1 VAAILEGGARGVTAA
16 ATTVTDGPAVST
28 ADGNVDRGLLRWLGG
43 RLAFAAGVLVVL
55 SIVVFLA
62 TSALPGSV
70 VDQIL
75 GTEATPQARTAL
87 EQELRLDEPVVQR
100 YASWATSALQGDFG
114 SSLVNGAPVWPL
126 VLERLGHSLLLAG
139 AALLIA
145 LPLAIVL
152 GSWSAL
158 RAGRRADRAIT
169 GAAFVLICIPEFVVG
184 ILLIWLFA
192 VVVPVLPAISLIDSG
207 ASLREWLEA
216 LALPV
221 LTLVPAGVAYMT
233 RTMRFAMADVL
244 GEDFIRM
251 APLRGGVSRRRV
263 ILRHALPNALV
274 PMVNVFAL
282 QVGFMLTGV
291 VVVEALFQYPGLGL
305 LLLDA
310 VSQHDIPIVQ
320 ATALVMGGIYVLLS
334 VAADLLVAVLDPRIA
349 QRTA

>member
-1 VAAILEGGARGVTAA
+1 MSAAV
-16 ATTVTDGPAVST
+16 TTVGGGPAAPAQVG
-28 ADGNVDRGLLRWLGG
+28 DGKVDRGLLRWLGG

-75 GTEATPQARTAL
+75 GTEATPAARTAL
-87 EQELRLDEPVVQR
+87 EQELRLDEPIVQR
-100 YASWATSALQGDFG
+100 YAGWSASAVQGDFG
-114 SSLVNGAPVWPL
+114 SSLVNGVPVWPL
-126 VLERLGHSLLLAG
+126 VLDRLGHSLLLAG
-139 AALLIA
+139 AALFLA
-145 LPLAIVL
+145 VPLAIVL
-152 GSWSAL
+152 GTWAAL
-158 RAGRRADRAIT
+158 RAGRREDRSIT

-184 ILLIWLFA
+184 IVLIWLLA
-192 VVVPVLPAISLIDSG
+192 VVVPVFPAISLIDPG
-207 ASLREWLEA
+207 APLSAWIEA

-221 LTLVPAGVAYMT
+221 LTLVPASVAYMT

-251 APLRGGVSRRRV
+251 APLRGGISRRRV

-274 PMVNVFAL
+274 PMINVFAL

-291 VVVEALFQYPGLGL
+291 VVVEALFQYPGLGM

-334 VAADLLVAVLDPRIA
+334 VVADLLVAVLDPRIA